1 VGIAAFLT
9 VVGVGLILHEAGVW
23 GRGKVGVAEE
33 VAKSISVSA
42 NPKIVVDTFN
52 GPIEVSR
59 GGFGRVDC
67 IVTRQGAG
75 PDEKAAERDLQNV
88 GVAILRDGGNTVSVT
103 AQRLRPEAGVRA
115 AVRLLVPEGAT
126 VALRTRDGAIS
137 VRGTDGPV
145 FARTQRGPIRVEDA
159 GGPLVLNTAHGPIVC
174 NADDAIVS
182 AETGHGSIE
191 FRGSLA
197 PGQSTLRAGHGR
209 VTARLPRSQ
218 VFRLDAHVDH
228 GKIDSDFPLRDQNE
242 HRHRLSGVAGDDDPR
257 SILKIRADHGDVRI
271 VDED

>member
-1 VGIAAFLT
+1 MGIVAFLT
-9 VVGVGLILHEAGVW
+9 VVGVGLLLHKAGVW
-23 GRGKVGVAEE
+23 NRGNVGIADE

-42 NPKIVVDTFN
+42 NPKIIVDTFN

-88 GVAILRDGGNTVSVT
+88 GVAILHDGDNTVNVT
-103 AQRLRPEAGVRA
+103 AQRLRPESGVRA

-126 VALRTRDGAIS
+126 VALRTRDGSIS
-137 VRGTDGPV
+137 VRGIEGPV
-145 FARTQRGPIRVEDA
+145 AARTHRGPIRVEDA
-159 GGPLVLNTAHGPIVC
+159 GGALVLSTADGRISC
-174 NADDAIVS
+174 QADGAILS
-182 AETGHGSIE
+182 AETGRGSIE

-197 PGQSTLRAGHGR
+197 PGQSTLRAEHGH
-209 VTARLPRSQ
+209 VTVRLPESQ
-218 VFRLDAHVDH
+218 GFRLDARVDH
-228 GKIDSDFPLRDQNE
+228 GKIDSDFPLRERNDR
-242 HRHRLSGVAGDDDPR
+242 RHRLSGVHGDDPR
-257 SILKIRADHGDVRI
+257 STLAIRVDHGDARV